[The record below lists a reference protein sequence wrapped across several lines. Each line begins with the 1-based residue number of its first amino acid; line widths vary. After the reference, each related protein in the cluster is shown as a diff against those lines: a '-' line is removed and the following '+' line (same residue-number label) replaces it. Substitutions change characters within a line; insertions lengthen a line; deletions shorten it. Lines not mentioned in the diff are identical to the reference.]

1 MVHLPGLIWSVHLWK
16 NETSGVCFAWRRNH
30 QFVCI
35 KLLCRC
41 AFNTFLKSWSMQCEN
56 FMYVIDVTKDWFL
69 HLRFNHN
76 CKSITNAKSPPAEGV
91 FLNVYFKKVEDLLLH
106 SLALAFWTCWPTS
119 NTLDKNTEMSSTF
132 RTLKFVEN
140 GQQTAGLLLAT
151 LSERLINLFLDTKE
165 SVCTTCEEKQ
175 IWLVSL
181 TELSFEVNFPDIE
194 DLQLR
199 MLKRKWWGLM
209 KGGRRQC
216 RRH

>member
-1 MVHLPGLIWSVHLWK
+1 
-16 NETSGVCFAWRRNH
+16 
-30 QFVCI
+30 
-35 KLLCRC
+35 
-41 AFNTFLKSWSMQCEN
+41 MQCEN

-199 MLKRKWWGLM
+199 MLKRKWCSQEDLWKEAEGSVAGIKIQKLLKM
-209 KGGRRQC
+209 RKKMVGVESEKKKKHSQVLKDWSLRILNTVL
-216 RRH
+216 